1 MRRKLISNFN
11 FILNPSLTLHIAKPE
26 LRTLEWETF
35 NPDCLIRIS
44 NVDTFDF
51 LLNPLFFGHSTENS
65 KTDFSKFRE
74 SLPFLYINLKWRA
87 KIQISRLLILDSLV
101 GCFYTLKIKKKR
113 GSSINLDIHHS
124 KVTSSDRLDLGL
136 HLLQYYCTMYFS
148 S

>member
-1 MRRKLISNFN
+1 M
-11 FILNPSLTLHIAKPE
+11 
-26 LRTLEWETF
+26 
-35 NPDCLIRIS
+35 
-44 NVDTFDF
+44 DTFDF

-101 GCFYTLKIKKKR
+101 GCFYTLKITKKR

-148 S
+148 SWFSNLLSKCKLNIWSKLCKYICIYCLYIIYLK

>member
-1 MRRKLISNFN
+1 M
-11 FILNPSLTLHIAKPE
+11 
-26 LRTLEWETF
+26 
-35 NPDCLIRIS
+35 
-44 NVDTFDF
+44 DTFDF

-101 GCFYTLKIKKKR
+101 GCFYTLKITKKR

-148 S
+148 SWLSNLLSKCKLNIWSKLCKYICICCLYIIY